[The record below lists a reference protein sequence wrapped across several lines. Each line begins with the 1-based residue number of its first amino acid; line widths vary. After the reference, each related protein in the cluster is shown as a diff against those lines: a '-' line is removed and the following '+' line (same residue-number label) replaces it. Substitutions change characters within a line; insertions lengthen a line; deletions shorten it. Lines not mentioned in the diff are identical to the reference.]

1 MGVNGGKAHVA
12 TAFVLGGGG
21 LLGAG
26 EVGMLRALLEAG
38 VVPDLVVGTSV
49 GAVNGA
55 AVAADPTPGSVAA
68 LTEIWQ
74 GLAGS
79 GLYAGGAM
87 RRARHLARTRTHVH
101 PNEPLRD
108 LLTEQL
114 GDRRIEDLA
123 VPFQC
128 VAASIERAAEHWFT
142 DGPLLDA
149 VLASSA
155 VPGVLP
161 PVRIGDEHFLDGGL
175 VNSIPVGR
183 AVSLGARRVYVLQVG
198 RIDRPLQAPTRPWQ
212 VASVAFEIAR
222 RHRFGKEMA
231 EVPPD
236 VDVHLLPTGASDA
249 PRPADFS
256 ALRYRDFA
264 KVSQRID
271 QAYRAT
277 VDYLART
284 GSPTPGRG

>member
-1 MGVNGGKAHVA
+1 MGDRL

-38 VVPDLVVGTSV
+38 VEPDLVIGTSV
-49 GAVNGA
+49 GAINGA
-55 AVAADPTPGSVAA
+55 AVAADPTTEAIENLAA
-68 LTEIWQ
+68 VWH

-79 GLYAGGAM
+79 GLYSGGAV
-87 RRARHLARTRTHVH
+87 RRARHFARTRTSVH

-108 LLTEQL
+108 LLLDRL
-114 GDRRIEDLA
+114 GDRAIEDLT

-142 DGPLLDA
+142 EGPLVPA

-183 AVSLGARRVYVLQVG
+183 AVALGATVIHVLQVG
-198 RIDRPLQAPTRPWQ
+198 RVDRPLQAPTKPWE

-222 RHRFGKEMA
+222 RHRFAREMA
-231 EVPPD
+231 EIPSAIE
-236 VDVHLLPTGASDA
+236 VHVLPTGADEA
-249 PRPADFS
+249 PRTADLS
-256 ALRYRDFA
+256 TLRYRDFA
-264 KVSQRID
+264 TVERRIE
-271 QAYRAT
+271 QAYVAT
-277 VDYLART
+277 LDYLRHVPERT
-284 GSPTPGRG
+284 G